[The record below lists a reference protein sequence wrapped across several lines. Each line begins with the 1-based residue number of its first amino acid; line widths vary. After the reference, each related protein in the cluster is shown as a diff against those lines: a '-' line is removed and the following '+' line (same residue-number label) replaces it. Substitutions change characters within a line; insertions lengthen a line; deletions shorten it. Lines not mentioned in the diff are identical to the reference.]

1 MKDRNDDKFH
11 RILNAAIYII
21 ARKGF
26 HNTKVK
32 DIADRAGVASGTV
45 YNYFSNKND
54 ILLSIMIL
62 KINEYVKSAKQGI
75 EDVSDPREKIK
86 ILTKY
91 HLSAMQSNPDLA
103 LVLQLELRQPSKEFR
118 DKVRKN
124 LREYFN
130 FIEDIIRDGVE
141 KGFFNKNLNIYFARE
156 MFFGTIDEI
165 VSTWVYTKRDISL
178 VDNAEIITDM
188 FIKAFS

>member
-45 YNYFSNKND
+45 YNYFSNKDD

-62 KINEYVKSAKQGI
+62 KINEYVNSAKQEI
-75 EDVSDPREKIK
+75 ENISDPKEKIK
-86 ILTKY
+86 ILVKY
-91 HLSAMQSNPDLA
+91 HFTAMQSNPDLA

-141 KGFFNKNLNIYFARE
+141 KKVFAKDLNIHFARE
-156 MFFGTIDEI
+156 MFFGTLDEI
-165 VSTWVYTKRDISL
+165 VSTWVYTKRDAL
-178 VDNAEIITDM
+178 LTDHADIVTNM
-188 FIKAFS
+188 IIKAFS